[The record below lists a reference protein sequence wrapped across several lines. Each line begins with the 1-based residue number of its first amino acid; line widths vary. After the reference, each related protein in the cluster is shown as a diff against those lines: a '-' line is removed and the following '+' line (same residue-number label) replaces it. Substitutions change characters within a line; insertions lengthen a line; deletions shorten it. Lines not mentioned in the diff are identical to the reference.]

1 MTKPEPSERLS
12 ARGAGPCP
20 WPGCPGPGWR
30 GMKRR
35 KNSSTSSSSMPGTCG
50 SAALRRTTW
59 VVLMLTT
66 ALPCSSTTRVKS
78 GRSRWATAAMLNAA
92 SHRAASALIVLIG
105 LSSFFLRP
113 PVFDGIPYALHAGRR
128 RFADDRD
135 HVVRHL
141 PRIDMDRAQAR
152 ETRALGLAAPLQR
165 LDEHRHGRE
174 AVGIHHLTHRLRL
187 AQPARELDHLVEPGQ
202 LRGETPAREARGRCL
217 RVLDAETRIR
227 VARLHH
233 VRRDV
238 TEAQLSEGELL
249 DLIAG

>member
-12 ARGAGPCP
+12 ERGAGPG
-20 WPGCPGPGWR
+20 PGVPGPGWR

-50 SAALRRTTW
+50 MAPVRRTAC

-92 SHRAASALIVLIG
+92 SHRAASALIVLIRV
-105 LSSFFLRP
+105 SFSFLRP
-113 PVFDGIPYALHAGRR
+113 PIFDGIPYALHAGRR

-141 PRIDMDRAQAR
+141 SRIDMDRAQAR
-152 ETRALGLAAPLQR
+152 ETGARRFAAPAER
-165 LDEHRHGRE
+165 FDEHRHRRQAIG
-174 AVGIHHLTHRLRL
+174 VHDLSYRLRL
-187 AQPARELDHLVEPGQ
+187 AQPARELDYL
-202 LRGETPAREARGRCL
+202 
-217 RVLDAETRIR
+217 
-227 VARLHH
+227 
-233 VRRDV
+233 
-238 TEAQLSEGELL
+238 
-249 DLIAG
+249 

>member
-12 ARGAGPCP
+12 ARGAGP
-20 WPGCPGPGWR
+20 WPGWPGWPGPGCR

-50 SAALRRTTW
+50 SAALRRTAC

-92 SHRAASALIVLIG
+92 SHRAASTLIVLIG
-105 LSSFFLRP
+105 LSLFFLRP
-113 PVFDGIPYALHAGRR
+113 PIFDGIPYALHAGRR

-141 PRIDMDRAQAR
+141 PRINMDRAQAGKAGAR
-152 ETRALGLAAPLQR
+152 RLAAPGER
-165 LDEHRHGRE
+165 LDEYRDGGE
-174 AVGIHHLTHRLRL
+174 AIGVHDLSYRLR
-187 AQPARELDHLVEPGQ
+187 V
-202 LRGETPAREARGRCL
+202 
-217 RVLDAETRIR
+217 
-227 VARLHH
+227 
-233 VRRDV
+233 
-238 TEAQLSEGELL
+238 AQL
-249 DLIAG
+249 A